1 MNIVEVTVN
10 LEQMKQY
17 AQRVVAGGGVLQVW
31 LIGSATY
38 KPNPNDIDLLY
49 VLDPTA
55 VHLAPDAS
63 DDDENLIYFLENH
76 TVIEP
81 DLYDTFYQI
90 GNTFWHL
97 SWGAG
102 ASLIRNDE
110 YAQEQQGRQKILL
123 ASR

>member
-17 AQRVVAGGGVLQVW
+17 AHRVVAGGGVLQVW

-81 DLYDTFYQI
+81 DLYDTFYRSEEHMSELQSHSFI
-90 GNTFWHL
+90 
-97 SWGAG
+97 
-102 ASLIRNDE
+102 
-110 YAQEQQGRQKILL
+110 
-123 ASR
+123 